1 MACSWTGPGE
11 ISCGE
16 SRLPMDILIGP
27 DGQLRHIYNDNLDLA
42 ELGPITIS
50 RASHVEPDTSGHWI
64 VDLSPVNGPELG
76 PFVKRSAALAAEVA
90 WLEQQGL
97 PVPVV

>member
-1 MACSWTGPGE
+1 
-11 ISCGE
+11 
-16 SRLPMDILIGP
+16 MDILIGP
-27 DGQLRHIYNDNLDLA
+27 DGQVRHIYNDNLDLA
-42 ELGPITIS
+42 ELGQITIA
-50 RASHVEPDTSGHWI
+50 RASHVEPDTTGRWL
-64 VDLSPVNGPELG
+64 VDLSPVNGPQFG

>member
-1 MACSWTGPGE
+1 MACSSIGPGGT
-11 ISCGE
+11 SCDE
-16 SRLPMDILIGP
+16 SRPPMDILIGP

-64 VDLSPVNGPELG
+64 VDLSPVNGPQFG